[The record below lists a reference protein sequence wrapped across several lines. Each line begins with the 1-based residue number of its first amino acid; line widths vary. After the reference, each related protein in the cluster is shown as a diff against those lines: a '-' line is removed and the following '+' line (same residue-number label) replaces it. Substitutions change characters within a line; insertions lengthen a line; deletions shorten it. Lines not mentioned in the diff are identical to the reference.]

1 MIRAT
6 RPTHTFNLP
15 IDTSTIKSVLVT
27 YKQNDSIVLEKTKES
42 CTMSGAT
49 IKVTLSQEETKM
61 FSPER
66 VKIQLRVLTNDGV
79 SLASKIKTKTV
90 EDVLND
96 VVLQ

>member
-6 RPTHTFNLP
+6 TPTHTFSLP
-15 IDTSTIKSVLVT
+15 IETNTIKSLLVT
-27 YKQNDSIVLEKTKES
+27 YKQGEDIVLEKTKED
-42 CTMSGAT
+42 CTLTGST
-49 IKVTLSQEETKM
+49 IKLTLTQEETKM

-66 VKIQLRVLTNDGV
+66 VKIQLRVLTNDNV
-79 SLASKIKTKTV
+79 SLASKVKTKTV